1 MGFRQVPDVEVG
13 GREGFLF
20 LAYFG
25 VYLGYLF
32 VCQEGELLHWLTL
45 VGLPFALILLY
56 QRSSRPNPNLQASLA
71 TVGLAKVNLRSGIVW
86 GVLIGLGFS
95 ALQVLVSQYKT
106 EIWPLITSGRALFI
120 FPPALLL
127 MLLTAGFTEEFFF
140 RGVLLTRL
148 SRLFRSNVV
157 AVIVSAALFGVY
169 HLPYA
174 YLNPNWPSHGDWGAA
189 WGSAMFQG
197 GVMGLVLGAV
207 YIKSRGN
214 LLATVVLHSLVNSF
228 PAMAQLARALPG

>member
-1 MGFRQVPDVEVG
+1 VPEVDVSE
-13 GREGFLF
+13 REGLFF
-20 LAYFG
+20 LAYFA

-32 VCQEGELLHWLTL
+32 VYQEGELLHWLTL
-45 VGLPFALILLY
+45 VGLPLALILLY
-56 QRSSRPNPNLQASLA
+56 RRSSQPGPSLRASLA
-71 TVGLAKVNLRSGIVW
+71 SVGLAKGNLRSGILW
-86 GVLIGLGFS
+86 GLLVGLAIS

-120 FPPALLL
+120 FPIALLL
-127 MLLTAGFTEEFFF
+127 MLLTAGFTEEFLF

-157 AVIVSAALFGVY
+157 AVLVSAALFGVY

-197 GVMGLVLGAV
+197 GVMGLVLGAL

-214 LLATVVLHSLVNSF
+214 LLATVVLHSMVNSL
-228 PAMAQLARALPG
+228 PVMAQLAQAVPS